1 MLTRVDGTTYAL
13 SFFHMAQENFSVRV
27 NENWKKE
34 NARFSLYTF
43 LGDETTWYSLEKV
56 SEDIYR
62 VTLPSKGETVLVN
75 PYSFE
80 SRPLIHLNG
89 NGTGTLTIDNENGR
103 HEWTFNDIDEFIE
116 IDSEK
121 MCFYKDNTL
130 KNDTVTGT
138 SAVCPA

>member
-1 MLTRVDGTTYAL
+1 M
-13 SFFHMAQENFSVRV
+13 
-27 NENWKKE
+27 
-34 NARFSLYTF
+34 
-43 LGDETTWYSLEKV
+43 
-56 SEDIYR
+56 
-62 VTLPSKGETVLVN
+62 N

-103 HEWTFNDIDEFIE
+103 HEWTFSNIDEFIE

-130 KNDTVTGT
+130 KMIRLQARVFL
-138 SAVCPA
+138 CL

>member
-1 MLTRVDGTTYAL
+1 M
-13 SFFHMAQENFSVRV
+13 
-27 NENWKKE
+27 
-34 NARFSLYTF
+34 
-43 LGDETTWYSLEKV
+43 
-56 SEDIYR
+56 
-62 VTLPSKGETVLVN
+62 TLPSKGETVLVN

-89 NGTGTLTIDNENGR
+89 NGAGTLTIDNENGR
-103 HEWTFNDIDEFIE
+103 HEWTFSNIDEFIE

-138 SAVCPA
+138 GFPLLVRGENRFILGGGITDGSVFPRWCSL